1 MTGELP
7 NHRVI
12 AMGCPMRELLI
23 RFAIVFSVLLAGMHF
38 PAHAAQSRID
48 GDVEAYT
55 CIDHGGP
62 ENAGKHSTQPDD
74 QAGEAAHHHH
84 SPMAIG
90 LDVKAGASDLAPT
103 PSLHFPARTT
113 ALTSRKTVPPLEPP
127 LT

>member
-7 NHRVI
+7 NQPVI
-12 AMGCPMRELLI
+12 AMGGAMRELLI

-55 CIDHGGP
+55 CIDHGEGDTT
-62 ENAGKHSTQPDD
+62 GKHSAQPDD

-90 LDVKAGASDLAPT
+90 MDLKAGANDLAPT
-103 PSLHFPARTT
+103 PSLHFPARAT

>member
-7 NHRVI
+7 NHSVI
-12 AMGCPMRELLI
+12 AMGCTMRELLI

-38 PAHAAQSRID
+38 PAHAAWNGVD

-55 CIDHGGP
+55 CIEHGEGDTT
-62 ENAGKHSTQPDD
+62 GKHSAQPDD

-90 LDVKAGASDLAPT
+90 LQLNAGTNDLTPT
-103 PSLHFPARTT
+103 PSLHFPARAT

>member
-1 MTGELP
+1 
-7 NHRVI
+7 
-12 AMGCPMRELLI
+12 MRELLI

-55 CIDHGGP
+55 CIDHGEGDTT
-62 ENAGKHSTQPDD
+62 GKHSAQPDD

-90 LDVKAGASDLAPT
+90 MDSKAGANDLAPT
-103 PSLHFPARTT
+103 PSLHFPARAT

>member
-1 MTGELP
+1 MTRELP
-7 NHRVI
+7 NHSVI
-12 AMGCPMRELLI
+12 AMGCLMRELLI

-103 PSLHFPARTT
+103 PSLHFPARAT

>member
-7 NHRVI
+7 NQPVI
-12 AMGCPMRELLI
+12 AMGSTMRGMLI
-23 RFAIVFSVLLAGMHF
+23 RLAIVFSVLLAGMHF

-55 CIDHGGP
+55 CIDHGEGDTT
-62 ENAGKHSTQPDD
+62 GKHSAQPDD

-90 LDVKAGASDLAPT
+90 MDLKAGANDLAPT
-103 PSLHFPARTT
+103 PSLHFPARAT